1 MCHLN
6 PERRDREAQQPTAI
20 VFIVAAFYVHM
31 IVVAVA
37 VVVIVIIHI
46 IVLFVDSS
54 SHVVSFVVCAE
65 IWVCAY
71 SVWRAV
77 QAGSSALC
85 GTSRASVIDAFC
97 RRLELQFCTERPILS
112 TVLPPV
118 GDTHVGWVYGPSV
131 AVQQMQHGLWDALA
145 EILHTHGWTSPRSPG
160 PGAGR
165 IARAERERPTADDE
179 RHSYKLHVVFPCR
192 LRREPTTVLLL

>member
-77 QAGSSALC
+77 QAGS
-85 GTSRASVIDAFC
+85 
-97 RRLELQFCTERPILS
+97 
-112 TVLPPV
+112 
-118 GDTHVGWVYGPSV
+118 
-131 AVQQMQHGLWDALA
+131 
-145 EILHTHGWTSPRSPG
+145 
-160 PGAGR
+160 
-165 IARAERERPTADDE
+165 
-179 RHSYKLHVVFPCR
+179 
-192 LRREPTTVLLL
+192 